1 MTRIP
6 EPRLSPVAILEL
18 RPTQMSV
25 GLLEVQRKRAQWK
38 TLPKQDEER
47 YLGRHMVPVVVGPS
61 GRLYLIDHHHLALAL
76 HEEGIEHVLTAV
88 QADLS
93 HLPRKLFWTVMERY
107 CWAHPFDAEG
117 VRQPPSAMPKLLLD
131 LADDP
136 HRSLAGEVRRR
147 GGYAKSVQPFAEFL
161 WADFFRQRMTRKLIR
176 RDFQQAVAT
185 ACEHARHA
193 DARYL
198 PGWCGIER
206 D

>member
-38 TLPKQDEER
+38 HLPKEGEER

-61 GRLYLIDHHHLALAL
+61 NRLYLIDHHHLALAL
-76 HEEGIEHVLTAV
+76 HEEGIEHVLTVV

-117 VRQPPSAMPKLLLD
+117 VRQPPSAMPKSLLD
-131 LADDP
+131 LAEMVSP
-136 HRSLAGEVRRR
+136 QELGERLHRFGVAAAISSRR
-147 GGYAKSVQPFAEFL
+147 
-161 WADFFRQRMTRKLIR
+161 
-176 RDFQQAVAT
+176 
-185 ACEHARHA
+185 
-193 DARYL
+193 
-198 PGWCGIER
+198 
-206 D
+206 